1 MEAFSNFLNGI
12 SSTGIH
18 VFDKTIA
25 FSKYVP
31 LDLSIDNELFSE
43 MSENEINELIRRK
56 TLSLD
61 KNNLTDDEITSEFS
75 KLRNKLKMNES
86 FKCFFTKKAHSNR

>member
-1 MEAFSNFLNGI
+1 MKKDFRFNRFTNEWV
-12 SSTGIH
+12 H
-18 VFDKTIA
+18 KTL
-25 FSKYVP
+25 P
-31 LDLSIDNELFSE
+31 LSIDNELFSE

-61 KNNLTDDEITSEFS
+61 KNNLTDDEITSEFL

-86 FKCFFTKKAHSNR
+86 FKCFFTKKVQSNR

>member
-1 MEAFSNFLNGI
+1 MKKNFKFNRF
-12 SSTGIH
+12 TNEWVH
-18 VFDKTIA
+18 KTL
-25 FSKYVP
+25 P
-31 LDLSIDNELFSE
+31 LSIDNELFSE